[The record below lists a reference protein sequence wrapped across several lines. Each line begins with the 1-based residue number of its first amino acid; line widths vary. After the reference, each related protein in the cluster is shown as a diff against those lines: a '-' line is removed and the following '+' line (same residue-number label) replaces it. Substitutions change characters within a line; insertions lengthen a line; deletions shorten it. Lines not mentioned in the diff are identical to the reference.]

1 MNRRVLIVDDDQE
14 VLDFMR
20 TLLDLEGI
28 EAVPAGDA
36 SAALQEL
43 QGGRVALVLLD
54 VAMPGVDGL
63 QLCRQIK
70 TNAGFGKI
78 PVVIVS
84 ARPGQ
89 HVESEALAA
98 GADEF
103 LRKPFDNDELLQ
115 LVRSKIPPPA

>member
-1 MNRRVLIVDDDQE
+1 MTDRVLVVDDDQE
-14 VLDFMR
+14 VLEFVH

-28 EAVPAGDA
+28 EAVAAGDA

-43 QGGRVALVLLD
+43 RGGKVRLVLLD
-54 VAMPGVDGL
+54 VAMPGIDGL

-70 TNAGFGKI
+70 SDPQFGKI
-78 PVVIVS
+78 PVVFIS

-98 GADEF
+98 GAEEF
-103 LRKPFDNDELLQ
+103 LRKPFDNEELLE
-115 LVRSKIPPPA
+115 LVRAHITN